1 VKDLGYLAEY
11 QTMAKRHGGNIV
23 KDLSKALKDADTYR
37 GSPKEPDLLN
47 KAAKEL
53 KTALSSLKEISDKS
67 ENMTQIKAARS
78 FIGDLK
84 KLQEQLLSAHKDA
97 EKSLKEADSGPSASD
112 LKDAA
117 SKIAALAKLQTEWKR
132 DVAQYA
138 DLRAKLWA
146 KMEAVV
152 DARWAAITS
161 YAKGFKVSTA
171 GYKGFPHAVG
181 ILAEDCAASKSPFA
195 KGVKGDKQTVG
206 MGSKEQKEAEQQE
219 AKERNSQ
226 EDEIVEYAQG
236 KVKASVSEVGS
247 AIALLNRLL
256 PALDKR
262 VDEIKKVALDLN
274 KELND
279 LDGSGA
285 AVKCSRAALALSTAT
300 TQFSPI
306 TSKAQATVASIWKV
320 VSKEQG
326 IGAEDGA
333 FRDVYAPMPQLS
345 SEYLNRELDTLFKE
359 FKSFK
364 A

>member
-1 VKDLGYLAEY
+1 MGYLAEY
-11 QTMAKRHGGNIV
+11 QNMAKRHGGNIV
-23 KDLSKALKDADTYR
+23 KDLSKALKEADTHR

-47 KAAKEL
+47 KAAKEV
-53 KTALSSLKEISDKS
+53 KTAMGSLKEISDKS
-67 ENMTQIKAARS
+67 ENMSQIKAARG

-84 KLQEQLLSAHKDA
+84 KLQDQLLNAHKDA
-97 EKSLKEADSGPSASD
+97 EKELKESSSGPSASD

-117 SKIAALAKLQTEWKR
+117 SKVAALAKLQVEWKR
-132 DVAQYA
+132 DVAQYQ
-138 DLRAKLWA
+138 DLRSKLWA
-146 KMEAVV
+146 KMEALV

-171 GYKGFPHAVG
+171 GYPGFPSAVR
-181 ILAEDCAASKSPFA
+181 ILAEECAASKSGFA
-195 KGVKGDKQTVG
+195 KGIKGDKQTVG
-206 MGSKEQKEAEQQE
+206 MGSKEQKEAEQKE
-219 AKERNSQ
+219 AKEANSQ
-226 EDEIVEYAQG
+226 EDEIIEYAQG
-236 KVKASVSEVGS
+236 KVKAPLSEVGNI
-247 AIALLNRLL
+247 IAMLNRSL

-279 LDGSGA
+279 LGDSGA

-300 TQFSPI
+300 SQFSPV

-326 IGAEDGA
+326 IGTEDGA
-333 FRDVYAPMPQLS
+333 FRDVYAPMPEVK
-345 SEYLNRELDTLFKE
+345 SEYLNRELDVLLKE